1 LGPGD
6 DKRRPALAVFVPLA
20 NPFFALPQLLG
31 GLPENITKF
40 MCAYGVW
47 TVLDPFVILIVDLLS
62 HNYRCGEVPGCRD
75 DYTSTS
81 CSCFNG
87 DWFKLW
93 ARYHRDE
100 GSGAT
105 GLFITFMIYF
115 ATVIISSL
123 LFYEY
128 LVRIHR
134 DGRYDFK

>member
-1 LGPGD
+1 MI
-6 DKRRPALAVFVPLA
+6 R
-20 NPFFALPQLLG
+20 QLLG

-47 TVLDPFVILIVDLLS
+47 TVLDPVVILIVDLFS
-62 HNYRCGEVPGCRD
+62 HNYRCGEVYGCRD

-81 CSCFNG
+81 CHCFNG

-93 ARYHRDE
+93 SRYHRDE

-123 LFYEY
+123 IFYEY

-134 DGRYDFK
+134 DGR